1 MADDRG
7 FLLSHA
13 RVSSGRHKGIKGDD
27 IFNLF
32 QQLSTMIMAG
42 MPLMDALNLSAAQT
56 QSKKLG
62 VVMDAISNKVQ
73 SGSPL
78 WAAAAEYPKI
88 FESHWIQVIR
98 TGEISGQIGTLLQRL
113 TQNMKESREARGKLI
128 SAMIYPSIIF
138 CVAVLAVIIMMWFV
152 VPTFTQFFKETG
164 SSLPGITRAVIG
176 VSDFFQ
182 HYGIYL
188 IVLAVGGG
196 VAFRYW
202 IKSPSGGRAF
212 ISFLMAIPVFGD
224 VLVNA
229 AMEKFASNM
238 ALLLRAGMPL
248 LDSLYAMDGIFEK
261 NLPYKDSL
269 AHVQKRVS
277 SGGSLAG
284 GLAEAHLFTPIM
296 CNLVRVGEE
305 SGQLPLVLEQV
316 SSYYKQKV
324 AALAAR
330 ITAMIEPCIILG
342 MGVTVA
348 VILTAIYL
356 PMFNMGGAVH

>member
-1 MADDRG
+1 MDTAW
-7 FLLSHA
+7 LLSKA

-42 MPLMDALNLSAAQT
+42 MPLMDAIQLSGAQT

-62 VVMDAISNKVQ
+62 GIMESIASRVQ
-73 SGSPL
+73 AGSSL

-88 FESHWIQVIR
+88 FESHWVQVIR
-98 TGEISGQIGTLLQRL
+98 TGEISGQIGPLLGRL
-113 TQNMKESREARGKLI
+113 TQNMKENREARGKLI

-138 CVAVLAVIIMMWFV
+138 CVAVAAVVIMMWFV

-164 SSLPGITRAVIG
+164 SQLPGITRAVIG

-182 HYGIYL
+182 HFGVYL
-188 IVLAVGGG
+188 IVAVIGGG
-196 VAFRYW
+196 FGFRCW
-202 IKSPSGGRAF
+202 IKTPAGARTVMSV
-212 ISFLMAIPVFGD
+212 LMAVPVFGD
-224 VLVNA
+224 VLINA
-229 AMEKFASNM
+229 AMEKFASNL

-248 LDSLYAMDGIFEK
+248 LDSLYALDGIFEK
-261 NLPYKDSL
+261 NVPYRESL
-269 AHVQKRVS
+269 AEVQKRVS
-277 SGGSLAG
+277 SGGTLAN
-284 GLAEAHLFTPIM
+284 GLKEARLFTPIM

-316 SSYYKQKV
+316 SAYYKQKV
-324 AALAAR
+324 AALASR

-356 PMFNMGGAVH
+356 PMFNMGGAVQ